1 MRISS
6 RITALKYKC
15 LYNSLLYINRNNA
28 ETKRYQEEGLK
39 LLSGKVDSLPSKI
52 AFRPK
57 FIKQSSCIKVFD
69 KLYLFISKANIKKP
83 LEERFDA
90 LFHEIGHWLHFQNIP
105 PLKECREIWKT
116 ANLEKIKDRLPVD
129 KIQDF
134 SCNTDSCSFSI
145 NPVGSLGLRIIER
158 EPYKTIKFETEKSPV
173 PLFLWIQLLPVT
185 DQETK
190 IKITCRAELNM
201 LIKGMVSKPLQDGIE
216 KLADMLTTITYE

>member
-1 MRISS
+1 MTQFESS
-6 RITALKYKC
+6 I
-15 LYNSLLYINRNNA
+15 
-28 ETKRYQEEGLK
+28 
-39 LLSGKVDSLPSKI
+39 KI
-52 AFRPK
+52 IP
-57 FIKQSSCIKVFD
+57 
-69 KLYLFISKANIKKP
+69 ANI
-83 LEERFDA
+83 
-90 LFHEIGHWLHFQNIP
+90 EIIFNTISD
-105 PLKECREIWKT
+105 LK
-116 ANLEKIKDRLPVD
+116 NLE
-129 KIQDF
+129 
-134 SCNTDSCSFSI
+134 SCSFSI

>member
-1 MRISS
+1 MTQFESS
-6 RITALKYKC
+6 I
-15 LYNSLLYINRNNA
+15 
-28 ETKRYQEEGLK
+28 
-39 LLSGKVDSLPSKI
+39 KI
-52 AFRPK
+52 IP
-57 FIKQSSCIKVFD
+57 
-69 KLYLFISKANIKKP
+69 ANI
-83 LEERFDA
+83 
-90 LFHEIGHWLHFQNIP
+90 EIIFNTISD
-105 PLKECREIWKT
+105 LK
-116 ANLEKIKDRLPVD
+116 NLEKIKDRLPVD